1 LPSLTHVCHW
11 TRHGWKHITAEEAA
25 RKYPV
30 GTVSASSGLFM
41 CELCNQSV
49 TLTKPGQYQR
59 HFRHEGD
66 DADIICPDKRSGRN
80 ANIDYSPREYELPI
94 RIKDISAN
102 HFMLELGLLPVP
114 EEILAEQSSQKIV
127 VCNKAAQRQTYLVER
142 LRADGIT
149 YLSIG
154 NVPATKY
161 YVEAGE
167 ILNQFWPRKVTGISC
182 NGTVFEK
189 NSRKKLVENAD
200 VQIGREY
207 YLLSRRAIACHDD
220 IRIEKVCEQ
229 WTGRTC
235 WKVYVIKATAFS
247 EYAARFFLGLKCR
260 LTDSPLLIQPIWPI
274 YVEKPYVIQHN
285 EPNWILHVSGDE
297 GISVK
302 TSPAVRIQARS
313 LPGMEGRIWAMPC
326 NDHQQLFTVGRTT
339 VLQYLYFW
347 RTELQAVSALPQ
359 VKVTDLN
366 GEELGSGLFNHL
378 PKEKTLCIIAPFD
391 GIIVIRGQDD
401 FVIEKRN
408 ISAAQSSLLSE
419 LKMGYQVTV
428 YQGLD
433 AVWSITFEKEKE
445 AGISNKDEEI
455 AKRLA
460 NYRGETLPIVHSL
473 GSLAAKLGEYP
484 KVKQWLYKKIRQ
496 GEMPA
501 AAYRY
506 FRSVISSR

>member
-1 LPSLTHVCHW
+1 MPSLTHVCHW
-11 TRHGWKHITAEEAA
+11 TRHGWKRITAEEAA
-25 RKYPV
+25 REYPV
-30 GTVSASSGLFM
+30 TVSASSGLFM
-41 CELCNQSV
+41 CELCNQYV
-49 TLTKPGQYQR
+49 TLTNGDEKVR
-59 HFRHEGD
+59 HFKHKKKEANVCPEGSD
-66 DADIICPDKRSGRN
+66 DSNYCSSFSAH
-80 ANIDYSPREYELPI
+80 EYELPI
-94 RIKDISAN
+94 RIILISEKI
-102 HFMLELGLLPVP
+102 FMLELGLIPVP
-114 EEILAEQSSQKIV
+114 GSIRARQCNQKIIV
-127 VCNKAAQRQTYLVER
+127 SGEGINSQTYLMER
-142 LRADGIT
+142 LQTDVIT
-149 YLSIG
+149 YLPIG
-154 NVPATKY
+154 NVPSASY
-161 YVEAGE
+161 FIEAGDM
-167 ILNQFWPRKVTGISC
+167 LNQFWPRKVTGISC
-182 NGTVFEK
+182 NGTVFEM
-189 NSRKKLVENAD
+189 NSRKRLVENAD
-200 VQIGREY
+200 VQIGRKY
-207 YLLSRRAIACHDD
+207 YLLCRRAIDCHED

-235 WKVYVIKATAFS
+235 WKVYVIEATAFS
-247 EYAARFFLGLKCR
+247 EYAARFFLELKCR
-260 LTDSPLLIQPIWPI
+260 LTDSPLLIQPIWPV

-285 EPNWILHVSGDE
+285 ESNWILHVSGDE

-302 TSPAVRIQARS
+302 TLPAVHIRPRS
-313 LPGMEGRIWAMPC
+313 LPGMEGRIWDIPC
-326 NDHQQLFTVGRTT
+326 NDRQQLLTVGRTK
-339 VLQYLYFW
+339 VLQYLYFL

-366 GEELGSGLFNHL
+366 GEELGSGFFNHL
-378 PKEKTLCIIAPFD
+378 PKEKTLCITAPFD

-419 LKMGYQVTV
+419 MKMGYQVTV

-445 AGISNKDEEI
+445 AVISNKDEEI

-506 FRSVISSR
+506 FRSFISSR

>member
-1 LPSLTHVCHW
+1 MPSLTHVCHW
-11 TRHGWKHITAEEAA
+11 TRHGWKRITAEEAA
-25 RKYPV
+25 REYPV
-30 GTVSASSGLFM
+30 TVSASSGLFM
-41 CELCNQSV
+41 CELCNQYV
-49 TLTKPGQYQR
+49 TLTNGDEKVR
-59 HFRHEGD
+59 HFKHKKKEANVCPEGSD
-66 DADIICPDKRSGRN
+66 DSNYCSSFSAH
-80 ANIDYSPREYELPI
+80 EYELPI
-94 RIKDISAN
+94 RIILISEKN
-102 HFMLELGLLPVP
+102 FMLELGLIPVP
-114 EEILAEQSSQKIV
+114 GSIRARQCNQKIIV
-127 VCNKAAQRQTYLVER
+127 SGEGINSQTYLMER
-142 LRADGIT
+142 LQTDVIT
-149 YLSIG
+149 YLPIG
-154 NVPATKY
+154 NVPSASY
-161 YVEAGE
+161 FIEAGDM
-167 ILNQFWPRKVTGISC
+167 LNQFWPRKVTGISC
-182 NGTVFEK
+182 NGTVFEM
-189 NSRKKLVENAD
+189 NSRKRLVENAD
-200 VQIGREY
+200 VQIGRKY
-207 YLLSRRAIACHDD
+207 YLLCRRAIDCHED

-235 WKVYVIKATAFS
+235 WKVYVIEATAFS
-247 EYAARFFLGLKCR
+247 EYAARFFLELKCR
-260 LTDSPLLIQPIWPI
+260 LTDSPLLIQPIWPV
-274 YVEKPYVIQHN
+274 YVEKSSVIQHN
-285 EPNWILHVSGDE
+285 ESNWILHVSGDE

-302 TSPAVRIQARS
+302 TLPAVHIRPRS
-313 LPGMEGRIWAMPC
+313 LPGMEGRIWDIPC
-326 NDHQQLFTVGRTT
+326 NDRQQLLTVGRTK
-339 VLQYLYFW
+339 VLQYLYFL

-378 PKEKTLCIIAPFD
+378 PKEKTLCITAPFD
-391 GIIVIRGQDD
+391 GIIVIRGQDY

-419 LKMGYQVTV
+419 MKMGYQVTV

-445 AGISNKDEEI
+445 AVISNKDEEI

-506 FRSVISSR
+506 FRSFISSR

>member
-1 LPSLTHVCHW
+1 MPSLTHVCHW
-11 TRHGWKHITAEEAA
+11 TRHGWKRITAEEAA
-25 RKYPV
+25 REYPV
-30 GTVSASSGLFM
+30 TVSASSGLFM
-41 CELCNQSV
+41 CELCNQYV
-49 TLTKPGQYQR
+49 TLTNGDEKVR
-59 HFRHEGD
+59 HFKHKKKEANVCPEGSD
-66 DADIICPDKRSGRN
+66 DSNYCSSFSAH
-80 ANIDYSPREYELPI
+80 EYELPI
-94 RIKDISAN
+94 RIILISEKI
-102 HFMLELGLLPVP
+102 FMLELGLIPVP
-114 EEILAEQSSQKIV
+114 GSIRARQCNQKIIV
-127 VCNKAAQRQTYLVER
+127 SGEGINSQTYLMER
-142 LRADGIT
+142 LQTDVIT
-149 YLSIG
+149 YLPIG
-154 NVPATKY
+154 NVPSASY
-161 YVEAGE
+161 FIEAGDM
-167 ILNQFWPRKVTGISC
+167 LNQFWPRKVTGISC
-182 NGTVFEK
+182 NGTVFEM
-189 NSRKKLVENAD
+189 NSRKRLVENAD
-200 VQIGREY
+200 VQIGRKY
-207 YLLSRRAIACHDD
+207 YLLCRRAIDCHED

-445 AGISNKDEEI
+445 AVISNKDEEI

-506 FRSVISSR
+506 FRSFISSR